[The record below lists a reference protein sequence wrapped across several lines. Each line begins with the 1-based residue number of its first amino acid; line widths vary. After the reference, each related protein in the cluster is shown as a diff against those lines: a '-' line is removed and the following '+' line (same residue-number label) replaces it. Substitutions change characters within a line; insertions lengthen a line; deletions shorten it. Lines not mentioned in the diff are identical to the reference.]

1 LSASQRRNFGP
12 AAYLNQV
19 NWERDSTLRSETGA
33 DLPRPIRPALVG
45 LHSPDAA
52 LLTQATPLRDGTWS
66 IGRMGGES
74 AVAIKDSRVS
84 RAHARLT
91 VSRQGAL
98 LVLEDTSA
106 NGTFVDGERISRHTL
121 LDGQVI
127 RVGDSMLL
135 VRYPLAEPR
144 NAAIEG
150 LAGAAPSV
158 CALRYDITRMAP
170 EDATVL
176 ILGES
181 GTGKELVAQSIHRLS
196 GKKGGFVAVNCAAIT
211 ESVAESLLFGHVA
224 GAFTGARSDHDGY
237 FRAAHGGTLFL
248 DEIGD
253 LPESIQPKLLRA
265 LESGSVLPVGASMPV
280 PCRVRLLAATHRDLA
295 ADVEA
300 GRFRGDLYARLSQL
314 TLRPPALREHREDIL
329 PLLRGGLGSAFDELP
344 PDVVE
349 ALLVDPWPYNVRQL
363 LSVQKRMRV
372 LGAREGTA
380 ELALFTR
387 RRTQAPA
394 IKPAGQPPPST
405 IAPDVEGLSERE
417 APPSR
422 VEVLDA
428 VQRCKGN
435 ILRTATALGRS
446 RKQIYRYLELY
457 GIDLDALRQS

>member
-1 LSASQRRNFGP
+1 M
-12 AAYLNQV
+12 
-19 NWERDSTLRSETGA
+19 NWERDSTLRSEPGQG
-33 DLPRPIRPALVG
+33 LPRQLRPVLLG

-52 LLTQATPLRDGTWS
+52 LLAQPFPLRDGHWS
-66 IGRMGGES
+66 VGRMGGERTI
-74 AVAIKDSRVS
+74 AIRDSRVS
-84 RAHARLT
+84 RTHARIT
-91 VSRQGAL
+91 VSDQGAE

-106 NGTFVDGERISRHTL
+106 NGTFVDGERIARHRL
-121 LDGQVI
+121 RDGQVI

-150 LAGAAPSV
+150 LLGSAPSV

-176 ILGES
+176 VLGES

-196 GKKGGFVAVNCAAIT
+196 GRKGDFVAVNCAAIT

-224 GAFTGARSDHDGY
+224 GAFTGARGDHDGY

-265 LESGSVLPVGASMPV
+265 LESGSVLPVGASTPV

-295 ADVEA
+295 AEVEA

-329 PLLRGGLGSAFDELP
+329 PLLRGGLGPTFDELP
-344 PDVVE
+344 ADVVE

-363 LSVQKRMRV
+363 LSVQKRIRV

-380 ELALFTR
+380 ELARFAPKPTLPFSPTR
-387 RRTQAPA
+387 SSDPPVSQAA
-394 IKPAGQPPPST
+394 DEDSH
-405 IAPDVEGLSERE
+405 ERE
-417 APPSR
+417 VPPTR
-422 VEVLDA
+422 GEVLEA
-428 VQRCKGN
+428 VERCKGN
-435 ILRTATALGRS
+435 IVRTAAALGRS
-446 RKQIYRYLELY
+446 RKQVYRYLEHY

>member
-1 LSASQRRNFGP
+1 MSDSQRRNFGS

-33 DLPRPIRPALVG
+33 NLPRPIRPVLLG
-45 LHSPDAA
+45 LHSPDTA
-52 LLTQATPLRDGTWS
+52 LLAQPIALRDGTWS
-66 IGRMGGES
+66 IGRTGGES

-106 NGTFVDGERISRHTL
+106 NGTFVDGERIARHIL

-144 NAAIEG
+144 NASIEG

-196 GKKGGFVAVNCAAIT
+196 GKKGDFVAVNCAAIT

-224 GAFTGARSDHDGY
+224 GAFTGARGDHDGY

-295 ADVEA
+295 AEVEA

-329 PLLRGGLGSAFDELP
+329 PLLRGGLGSTFDELP
-344 PDVVE
+344 ADVVE

-380 ELALFTR
+380 ELARFAPKPSQPSPATR
-387 RRTQAPA
+387 ASAPS
-394 IKPAGQPPPST
+394 ISPVVEEDVHERDVPPT
-405 IAPDVEGLSERE
+405 RG
-417 APPSR
+417 
-422 VEVLDA
+422 EVLEA
-428 VQRCKGN
+428 VERCKGN
-435 ILRTATALGRS
+435 IVRTAAVLGRS
-446 RKQIYRYLELY
+446 RKQIYRYLEHY
-457 GIDLDALRQS
+457 GIDLGALRQS